1 MRPAAASIT
10 TAINSWEDLT
20 ASPSLRTSL
29 VVSWRFFLQD
39 IAFYLTSF
47 NFYDLNWK
55 GLTLLFDVQSD
66 MTNSKRA
73 SAAFLLPTFHK
84 PTCHRRPHACWWLS
98 AKKGLAWAMVQLTAT
113 LNPLL
118 HPSNIGVCA
127 CGCLICIQTYICM
140 YIHKYRYIYIY
151 IQTRCTCLSR
161 LSQIHCLRNVTTY
174 ESYHWPRLAERQVQ
188 LKTKRTPLAHF
199 TSLLWLLGSLAG

>member
-1 MRPAAASIT
+1 MMGKSDSFAREKCLKT
-10 TAINSWEDLT
+10 
-20 ASPSLRTSL
+20 PSLRTSL

-55 GLTLLFDVQSD
+55 GPTLLFDVQSD

-127 CGCLICIQTYICM
+127 CGCLICIQIYICM
-140 YIHKYRYIYIY
+140 YIHKYRYMSIHTDNMYMF
-151 IQTRCTCLSR
+151 IQIESNSLS
-161 LSQIHCLRNVTTY
+161 
-174 ESYHWPRLAERQVQ
+174 A
-188 LKTKRTPLAHF
+188 
-199 TSLLWLLGSLAG
+199 